1 METNTNFVDA
11 NTHLDVLKK
20 QNKLEEPSVH
30 VPEFYHYTKKD
41 FKNHASEEAPKDPK
55 NNLRD
60 TLVKISETLD
70 KLASATDEEFKK
82 INDRIGAIESDLYS
96 EEETPEE
103 ASKEE
108 SKKEEPQYKGPI
120 TAKGEPLVQPV
131 NPTLVTPDYSV
142 YHQPSMPSTRIHV
155 NMADIVTGHSRFTP
169 GNYNHYKFVKVG
181 NIPPAS
187 ELPELNSDF
196 FQYQLGQT
204 VKLFNGGFNPLN
216 IKNPTIASSL
226 LYSYRLD
233 EYGYICT
240 ANGSDQFWFLG
251 SKGSFIELQSEEDFF
266 KQVPSQGKE
275 IRLAKLRE
283 LEKELLMRLPIND
296 LDNIQSMK
304 FYFNRI
310 AEILR

>member
-30 VPEFYHYTKKD
+30 VPEYYRYTEKD
-41 FKNHASEEAPKDPK
+41 FKNHTSEEAPKDPK

-70 KLASATDEEFKK
+70 KLAAATDEEFKK
-82 INDRIGAIESDLYS
+82 INDRIGAIENDLYS

-120 TAKGEPLVQPV
+120 TAKGVPLVQPV
-131 NPTLVTPDYSV
+131 NPTLVTPDYSTHR
-142 YHQPSMPSTRIHV
+142 YPSTLSTFRYDI
-155 NMADIVTGHSRFTP
+155 ADIVTEHSRFTP
-169 GNYNHYKFVKVG
+169 GNYNHYKFVKVN

-196 FQYQLGQT
+196 FQYRLGQT
-204 VKLFNGGFNPLN
+204 VKLFNDGFNPLN

-251 SKGSFIELQSEEDFF
+251 SKGSFIELQSEEDLF
-266 KQVPSQGKE
+266 KQAPSQGKE

>member
-30 VPEFYHYTKKD
+30 VNQPYRYTEKD
-41 FKNHASEEAPKDPK
+41 YKSLASKEAPKDPK
-55 NNLRD
+55 DNLRD

-70 KLASATDEEFKK
+70 QLATATDEEFKK
-82 INDRIGAIESDLYS
+82 INDRIGAIENDLYS

-103 ASKEE
+103 EP
-108 SKKEEPQYKGPI
+108 KKEEPQYKGPI

-131 NPTLVTPDYSV
+131 NPALVTPDYSV
-142 YHQPSMPSTRIHV
+142 YHHSSMPSTLRY
-155 NMADIVTGHSRFTP
+155 ADLADVLIDYARSGIGKYDR
-169 GNYNHYKFVKVG
+169 YKFVKVD

-187 ELPELNSDF
+187 EFSELKRDF
-196 FQYQLGQT
+196 FQYRIGQP
-204 VKLFNGGFNPLN
+204 VKLYNDGFNPLN

-240 ANGSDQFWFLG
+240 SDDSNQFWFLS
-251 SKGSFIELQSEEDFF
+251 SKGSFIELQSDEDLF
-266 KQVPSQGKE
+266 KQAPSQGKE

-304 FYFNRI
+304 YYFNRI